1 MVLESLAD
9 TWQLWFI
16 LGLVVVSLV
25 LFFTEIIPL
34 EITALGIPVVL
45 AASGI
50 LEPLDAFSGFSNP
63 ATLTVLMMFILSAG
77 IMQSGVIDWLADRLS
92 FLQGSVLEL
101 QVLVMALLAGVLS
114 AFINN
119 TAAVAVLMPLVIQM
133 ASRSHIS
140 PGKLLM
146 PLSFAA
152 MLGGTMTLIGT
163 STNLLASSLRRE
175 AGFAPFGMFEFT
187 EPAFVLFAIGVVY
200 LFLSSRWTLP
210 SRIKPRRLDERYH
223 LREFL
228 VEVAVPAEGPLIGRR
243 VGEAKLTESYD
254 AEVLQV
260 SRGGTTHAAHRGLL
274 EYQAGDRLL
283 IRATRAN
290 IQRMVDTKIVDLV
303 PTAEETGD
311 ELEDF
316 DFAELLISG
325 ESTLRGRRLGDLGL
339 WSGHRVQAV
348 ALLTRGKTY
357 TGQLPNWQLRV
368 GDVLLVVGA
377 PRDIENLSSGSEFH
391 VLGGPEIPL
400 RRPHKV
406 AHALAILVAVV
417 ALAAFDVAPIVVTA
431 TGGAVLMVVL
441 GVLRLEEMYR
451 NIHWD
456 VIFLL
461 AGIIPLGIALEATGA
476 TVILADLMV
485 GGSASISPLGLLAII
500 YVATALLTNL
510 VSNNAAVVLAIP
522 VAIELA
528 ERIGADPTAFVLAA
542 MFAASNAYLTPVGYQ
557 TNLLVMA
564 PGGYR
569 YWDYMRQGLPLSI
582 IMAVATP
589 FVLNHYW
596 PVG

>member
-9 TWQLWFI
+9 TWQLWVV

-45 AASGI
+45 AATGI
-50 LEPLDAFSGFSNP
+50 LDTADALSGFSSP
-63 ATLTVLMMFILSAG
+63 ATITVLMMFILSAG
-77 IMQSGVIDWLADRLS
+77 IMQSGVIDWLADRLG
-92 FLQGSVLEL
+92 FLRGSVLEL
-101 QVLVMALLAGVLS
+101 QVLFMCLLAGVLS

-133 ASRSHIS
+133 ASRSNIS

-163 STNLLASSLRRE
+163 STNLLASSIRRE
-175 AGFAPFGMFEFT
+175 HGLGAFGMFEFA
-187 EPAFVLFAIGVVY
+187 EPAFVLFAIGIVY
-200 LFLSSRWTLP
+200 LFVSSRWTLP
-210 SRIKPRRLDERYH
+210 GRIQPRRLDDRYH

-228 VEVAVPAEGPLIGRR
+228 VEVAVPEESPLIDRR

-254 AEVLQV
+254 ADVLQV
-260 SRGGTTHAAHRGLL
+260 SRGGTTHAAHRGMLQ
-274 EYQAGDRLL
+274 YQAGDRLL

-290 IQRMVDTKIVDLV
+290 ILRMVDTHIVDLV
-303 PTAEETGD
+303 PAAEDPSD

-316 DFAELLISG
+316 DFAELLISS

-348 ALLTRGKTY
+348 ALLSRGKTY
-357 TGQLPNWQLRV
+357 TGQLPSWELRV

-377 PRDIENLSSGSEFH
+377 PRDIKSLSSGPEFH

-406 AHALAILVAVV
+406 PHALAILVAVV
-417 ALAAFDVAPIVVTA
+417 ALAAFDVASIVVTA

-461 AGIIPLGIALEATGA
+461 AGIIPLGIALDATGV
-476 TVILADLMV
+476 TTLVADLLV
-485 GGSASISPLGLLAII
+485 GGSEIVSPVALLAII
-500 YVATALLTNL
+500 YVATAVLTNL
-510 VSNNAAVVLAIP
+510 VSNNAAVVLVIP
-522 VAIELA
+522 VAIEVA
-528 ERIGADPTAFVLAA
+528 QRVGADATAFVLAA

-569 YWDYMRQGLPLSI
+569 YWDYMRQGLPLTI
-582 IMAVATP
+582 IMAIATP
-589 FVLNHYW
+589 FVLNAYW
-596 PVG
+596 PVV